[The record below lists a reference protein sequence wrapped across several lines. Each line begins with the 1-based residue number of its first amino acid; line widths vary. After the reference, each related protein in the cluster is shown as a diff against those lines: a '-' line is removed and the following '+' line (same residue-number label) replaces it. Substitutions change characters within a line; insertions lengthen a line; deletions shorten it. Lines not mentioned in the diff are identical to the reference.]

1 VGVNSQKHFLSQL
14 LCNFLNQIRLST
26 MSLHRSACAPKP
38 IPLRK
43 NEAPIALPHGMRSA
57 GNPVPAP
64 CTAKLD
70 IDEAILCKLSRAV
83 RTLFVRSTDDEYQGA
98 YIHLKRRQAQQ
109 QQETYE
115 RGNEAAGPPVDV
127 DQPCER
133 ANRLLSSQS
142 ATNRGAAK
150 PKLHL
155 SATSSLSYYVRC
167 SA

>member
-1 VGVNSQKHFLSQL
+1 
-14 LCNFLNQIRLST
+14 

-83 RTLFVRSTDDEYQGA
+83 RTLFVRTLFVRSTDDEYQGA

-109 QQETYE
+109 QQEAYE
-115 RGNEAAGPPVDV
+115 RGNGAAGPPVDV

-133 ANRLLSSQS
+133 ANRLLSPQS

-150 PKLHL
+150 RKLHL
-155 SATSSLSYYVRC
+155 SATSSLLLIENFRSYTC
-167 SA
+167 MITHQLAGKTSLP